1 MKLKFVLA
9 IIFAILCFTQCN
21 QDVQVKAND
30 DIPELKLSLSTKA
43 INKLV
48 SFLGDMVDN
57 IADGKPLKIPL
68 NIDTQSKIGIYKIML
83 NNLTLANH
91 TIPWNQNAIA
101 IDSLSENVFRVSLN
115 NLSLNFT
122 ANEDI
127 SLLWFIKIKNFFNL
141 NITDLSFH
149 TEVHLTPL
157 SDPNSVG
164 FEAQLKK
171 TSFSIKK
178 VELILQDQKFW
189 NFIAKP
195 LVWILKPLIV
205 NPIVASI
212 AQSVINKAL
221 KNFCQKPLQ
230 PEIKIGDY
238 TYQFDINFPSG
249 VQQQQSDLRIP
260 VDIKKITNLNSTEV
274 SPASQIYPLPD
285 YYFTNHTDRY
295 DFEIL
300 LGTGIINQLIWT
312 LSDSKLLSLTINQ
325 SSAIM
330 KNIPLQ
336 LNLQGVQLLL
346 PGLYNEYAIR
356 RKMPPTTGVYL
367 QLYVP
372 SQAPDVRLVGG
383 RLVGTVNAS
392 IKFLVEL
399 DPDEYPVTDIATCNC
414 DEAITIALQLYF
426 AADIYTPAS
435 FKIGADVSNLQIV
448 KAQKA
453 SGSIDFDG
461 DKFSTNATLLIYNL
475 LGIINQSLSQGIDI
489 PLVSQASFLEN
500 ITLIFE
506 QGYIFVDVGINPD
519 N

>member
-1 MKLKFVLA
+1 MKLKFVIA
-9 IIFAILCFTQCN
+9 IIFTIFCLAQCHRG
-21 QDVQVKAND
+21 VQVKAD
-30 DIPELKLSLSTKA
+30 DQIPELKLSLSTQA

-57 IADGKPLKIPL
+57 IADGKPLAIPL
-68 NIDTQSKIGIYKIML
+68 NVDIEQKIGLYKIL
-83 NNLTLANH
+83 FNNLTVANH
-91 TIPWNQNAIA
+91 SIPWNNNAISINA
-101 IDSLSENVFRVSLN
+101 VSDNVFSVSLSNI
-115 NLSLNFT
+115 SLNFT
-122 ANEDI
+122 AFEDI
-127 SLLWFIKIKNFFNL
+127 ELLWFIKIKNHFNL
-141 NITDLSFH
+141 NITGLSFN
-149 TEVHLTPL
+149 TDVHLTPL
-157 SDPNSVG
+157 SDPNTIG

-171 TSFSIKK
+171 TSLKIKH
-178 VELILQDQKFW
+178 LTLHLQDQKVLNW
-189 NFIAKP
+189 IAQP
-195 LVWILKPLIV
+195 FVWILKEIVV
-205 NPIVASI
+205 NPLVAQI
-212 AQSVINKAL
+212 GQSVINKVL

-230 PEIKIGDY
+230 PQIKIGDY
-238 TYQFDINFPSG
+238 TYQFDINFPQG
-249 VQQQQSDLRIP
+249 IQQKQADLRIP

-295 DFEIL
+295 DLEIL

-312 LSDSKLLSLTINQ
+312 VSDSKLLSLTINQ
-325 SSAIM
+325 NSAIM

-372 SQAPDVRLVGG
+372 SQAPDVRLIAG

-399 DPDEYPVTDIATCNC
+399 DPDEYPVTDISTCNC
-414 DEAITIALQLYF
+414 DEAINIALQLYF
-426 AADIYTPAS
+426 AADVYTPAK
-435 FKIGADVSNLQIV
+435 FKIGADVSNLQVVQAV
-448 KAQKA
+448 KT

-461 DKFSTNATLLIYNL
+461 NKFSTNASLLIYNL
-475 LGIINQSLSQGIDI
+475 IGIINQQLSQGMDI
-489 PLVSQASFLEN
+489 PLISQASFLQN
-500 ITLIFE
+500 LSLIFE
-506 QGYIFVDVGINPD
+506 QGYIFIDAAINP